1 VLLEVQEDHGQN
13 ISGFQFGLMSSLL
26 ELRGRLQQSHIRLL
40 LLMQRRKFDS
50 KLMGSNS
57 TVPLLRGYWLEMF
70 VLKASVTM
78 RLLEWIRREW
88 EV

>member
-1 VLLEVQEDHGQN
+1 MQEDHGQN
-13 ISGFQFGLMSSLL
+13 VSGFQFGLMSLL

-70 VLKASVTM
+70 VKASVTM
-78 RLLEWIRREW
+78 RLLEWIRRDW
-88 EV
+88 